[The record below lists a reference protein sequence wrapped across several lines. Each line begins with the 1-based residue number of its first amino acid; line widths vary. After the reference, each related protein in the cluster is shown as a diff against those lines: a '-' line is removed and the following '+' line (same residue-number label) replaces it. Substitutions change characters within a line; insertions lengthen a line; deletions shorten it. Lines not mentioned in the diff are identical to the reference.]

1 MKFLSLI
8 FLTSFV
14 LMLNSC
20 GKDSI
25 SISSSGPVSQNRQ
38 DIGVCQLGDLN
49 NLSNKE
55 LMKIGLKAYD
65 CGVSEVQVV
74 QLFD

>member
-1 MKFLSLI
+1 MKFIILI

-20 GKDSI
+20 GKDS
-25 SISSSGPVSQNRQ
+25 SSSPSSAPISQNRQ

-65 CGVSEVQVV
+65 CGVSESQVV